1 MNIEKS
7 SSLKN
12 LKLQGVRVGV
22 VWARFNEKI
31 TGSLLEGSRRALLES
46 GLKESEI
53 DIFDVPGAFEIPLM
67 AQSLAQSKKYA
78 GIICLGAVIRGDTP
92 HFDYVCKAATE
103 GILEAQLKTGIPM
116 AFGVLTLNTMEQ
128 AIQRSGPGNDNKGFE
143 AGQVVVE
150 MILQLEKVKAI

>member
-1 MNIEKS
+1 M
-7 SSLKN
+7 
-12 LKLQGVRVGV
+12 
-22 VWARFNEKI
+22 
-31 TGSLLEGSRRALLES
+31 LES

-53 DIFDVPGAFEIPLM
+53 DIFDVPGACEIPLM